1 VTPTP
6 GVLDSAAH
14 VLAPVED
21 VLEVHR
27 IAGPVFA
34 SFEPVLA
41 PVEDVL
47 QIHRIV
53 APVFAG
59 VEPVLVTIAHVFGA
73 NLRVFQPVI
82 HVFQPIQACG
92 CDRKCASTRLAQSA
106 GRSYK
111 ARSSS

>member
-1 VTPTP
+1 MTPTP

-27 IAGPVFA
+27 IAG
-34 SFEPVLA
+34 
-41 PVEDVL
+41 
-47 QIHRIV
+47 
-53 APVFAG
+53 PVFAG